1 MKHIH
6 LLGHYYNWISW
17 ILVSDLARARIGDFF
32 GRLYRVRA
40 EFALWDAAQCR
51 GTIDIIDKR
60 SFSIR
65 HIAATPVVSAL
76 RSSRASPLAFPL
88 KIPITFIVGV
98 TGRDQTT
105 SHSPTGLP
113 RMLAP
118 RFVSDS
124 RIQLPLPSPWREYG
138 RREDRKGKETR
149 RESVRWRF
157 EGGNELPAS
166 TTLVMTRLPCLS
178 LSSLRRSFP
187 SVIPRQWSHLK
198 PPARRQNDSLDS
210 LLNEMLHFPILFNFP
225 KIEAPTKSASFFV
238 YEGI

>member
-1 MKHIH
+1 MTLIKD
-6 LLGHYYNWISW
+6 LL
-17 ILVSDLARARIGDFF
+17 
-32 GRLYRVRA
+32 
-40 EFALWDAAQCR
+40 
-51 GTIDIIDKR
+51 
-60 SFSIR
+60 SIR
-65 HIAATPVVSAL
+65 HIIVSLYLRAL
-76 RSSRASPLAFPL
+76 HSHLFRKF
-88 KIPITFIVGV
+88 PITFIVEV
-98 TGRDQTT
+98 TGKDQTA

-124 RIQLPLPSPWREYG
+124 RIQLPFSSPWREYG
-138 RREDRKGKETR
+138 RREDRKGKAR
-149 RESVRWRF
+149 REESVHWRF

-210 LLNEMLHFPILFNFP
+210 LLNEMLHFPILLNFP
-225 KIEAPTKSASFFV
+225 KIEALYFSFATGCNTRYFGANKLLSSHVVRCTFFSFFDV
-238 YEGI
+238 